1 MIAKLVGWNGSFSFN
16 KDMPDGTMLK
26 KLDTTKINKLGWQPK
41 IDIKTGI
48 KETIKEYE
56 KTLSF

>member
-1 MIAKLVGWNGSFSFN
+1 
-16 KDMPDGTMLK
+16 MPDGTMLK

-48 KETIKEYE
+48 KKALKDY
-56 KTLSF
+56 KGL